1 MPTRALSTFEAATA
15 PAVSLDTARLIAAK
29 IAPATAKNYAAL
41 LGQFAE
47 QLHGQQPSDANL
59 AEYLTQR
66 YAEE

>member
-41 LGQFAE
+41 LAS
-47 QLHGQQPSDANL
+47 LPSSYTASNPATRTL
-59 AEYLTQR
+59 PSI
-66 YAEE
+66 